1 MFACPVSC
9 GLQKL
14 TDLEDTIH
22 RGPNKHGV
30 WCSLIEADHSL
41 DLALLEPSLELAVHI
56 GIPIGHRLSTPELR
70 DPFQVTAFVGWPGT
84 PGIVPVGLLRTIFQS
99 IFFIATYHE
108 TFPVTRNWSMSTLS
122 ALGHA
127 RPALLD
133 DVTARPKEIREVE
146 RAREGVFRQR
156 RRSRSRG
163 SGGSMVSSLQRGPLG
178 FREGS

>member
-84 PGIVPVGLLRTIFQS
+84 PGIVPVGLLRTVFQS
-99 IFFIATYHE
+99 TVLSLPTMKPFQLQE
-108 TFPVTRNWSMSTLS
+108 TGPCRLY
-122 ALGHA
+122 
-127 RPALLD
+127 
-133 DVTARPKEIREVE
+133 
-146 RAREGVFRQR
+146 R
-156 RRSRSRG
+156 RWAMQG
-163 SGGSMVSSLQRGPLG
+163 QLYLMM
-178 FREGS
+178 